1 MLLSFQMLESQKVP
15 QVDKG
20 VKRIDQDSD
29 TAMSEDEGLEE
40 NVDADLHEDEATVRI
55 MLKTW

>member
-1 MLLSFQMLESQKVP
+1 MLLSFQMSESQKVP
-15 QVDKG
+15 QVNKG

-29 TAMSEDEGLEE
+29 TAISEDECLEE
-40 NVDADLHEDEATVRI
+40 NVDADLDEDEATVRI

>member
-1 MLLSFQMLESQKVP
+1 MLESQKVP

-20 VKRIDQDSD
+20 VKRIDQASD
-29 TAMSEDEGLEE
+29 TAISEDECLEE
-40 NVDADLHEDEATVRI
+40 NVDADLDEDEATVRI